1 MTGDTVSTSPP
12 IRAQCL
18 IGPPIRCSG
27 STVCVSDYIIVP
39 GTISTG
45 VITYDRFCGV
55 NLHPEGFPASNVPIV
70 SCDQVT
76 FSSLC

>member
-1 MTGDTVSTSPP
+1 MGPLLPSIVS
-12 IRAQCL
+12 RVH
-18 IGPPIRCSG
+18 GPPIRCSG

-76 FSSLC
+76 SADLY

>member
-1 MTGDTVSTSPP
+1 M
-12 IRAQCL
+12 
-18 IGPPIRCSG
+18 
-27 STVCVSDYIIVP
+27 CVSDYIIVP

-76 FSSLC
+76 SADLY